1 VGAVSPGG
9 ARGGSRTLL
18 ATMARG
24 RDRSRPARRGVLAGL
39 LGLLLAGGLP
49 VAAGAEDTVAFSIE
63 DRRITESSGLA
74 RDEANGLYWTV
85 NDSGDEGTVYG
96 VADDGSLRGTLNFRA
111 QPTDVEA
118 VAVDGDRLYVADIG
132 DNDASRSM
140 VSVYF
145 LTNPRANGLTVT
157 YNSFDFRYEDGSRD
171 AETLLVDPDGRL
183 LVVTKGAEG
192 GIYQAPPTPSRSG
205 TNVLT
210 RVGDAPALVTDG
222 VFLPDGRIAL
232 LTYGS
237 VEVLDGETYA
247 PVSSTPIP
255 QQPQAESLA
264 VNLAG
269 DGLLVGSEGRNSK
282 VFALPLPGEVAGE
295 EATPADPDA
304 SGTPADSGEDPD
316 ADPADEDTT
325 PTAGRRGTLLAVGLA
340 AVVAVVAGVVVAVV
354 RKP

>member
-1 VGAVSPGG
+1 
-9 ARGGSRTLL
+9 
-18 ATMARG
+18 MARG
-24 RDRSRPARRGVLAGL
+24 RDRWRPARRGVLAGL

-49 VAAGAEDTVAFSIE
+49 AAAGAEDTVAFSIE

-74 RDEANGLYWTV
+74 RDEANALYWTV

-96 VADDGSLRGTLNFRA
+96 LEDDGSLRGTLNFRA

-132 DNDASRSM
+132 DNDGSRAM

-157 YNSFDFRYEDGSRD
+157 YNSYDFRYEDEAQD

-183 LVVTKGAEG
+183 LVVTKGAQG
-192 GIYQAPPTPSRSG
+192 GIYEAPVSPSRSG

-232 LTYGS
+232 LTPAS
-237 VEVLDGETYA
+237 VEVLDGESYA
-247 PVSSTPIP
+247 PVSTTPIP
-255 QQPQAESLA
+255 EQPQAESLA

-282 VFALPLPGEVAGE
+282 VFALPLPGD
-295 EATPADPDA
+295 ATPSADPDA
-304 SGTPADSGEDPD
+304 SPADSGEDPD

-325 PTAGRRGTLLAVGLA
+325 PVAGRRGTMLALGLA
-340 AVVAVVAGVVVAVV
+340 AVVAVVAGLVVAVV